1 MLQWYIQEKFR
12 LGPCQ
17 NFAYLR
23 VHFLKLATPGMSFFN
38 RATIKLTKAH
48 YDNNDN
54 MSLTHRATSEQ
65 AEVFLSTHRNSS
77 WDTLRADPRVKR
89 GT

>member
-1 MLQWYIQEKFR
+1 MIYSRKIPAGSMSKR
-12 LGPCQ
+12 TSRI
-17 NFAYLR
+17 LR

-48 YDNNDN
+48 YDNDDN

-65 AEVFLSTHRNSS
+65 ADVFLSTHRNSS
-77 WDTLRADPRVKR
+77 
-89 GT
+89 

>member
-1 MLQWYIQEKFR
+1 MIYSRKIPAGSMSKR
-12 LGPCQ
+12 TSRI
-17 NFAYLR
+17 LR

-48 YDNNDN
+48 YDNDDN

-77 WDTLRADPRVKR
+77 WDILRADPRVKR